1 MTTVHDER
9 RDWAIGAS
17 AVTPL
22 SESVAAIA
30 VIVLAVLGMV
40 DVVPEAMMAIA
51 TIVVGAAILLQGAQT
66 VGEYTRLIEAGSSAL
81 AVSGTWGG
89 GVTLEFLSGGVGIVL
104 GILALFSHTPTLAP
118 AALIVFGAT
127 LLLNGAIVARKA
139 STTGASAAASPQG
152 QAAEAIAAQMAAV
165 TSGAEMMIGIAAIV
179 LGILALVPIH
189 AAILTLVGLL
199 AVGAALLVAAV
210 STDGM
215 VASVF
220 GR

>member
-9 RDWAIGAS
+9 RDWAVAS
-17 AVTPL
+17 NTVTPL

-30 VIVLAVLGMV
+30 IIVLAVLGLLN
-40 DVVPEAMMAIA
+40 VVPEAMMAIA
-51 TIVVGAAILLQGAQT
+51 TIVVGVAILLQGAQT
-66 VGEYTRLIEAGSSAL
+66 VGEYSRLIAAGPGAQ
-81 AVSGTWGG
+81 AIAGTLSG

-127 LLLNGAIVARKA
+127 LLLSGAIVARR
-139 STTGASAAASPQG
+139 AAEPSGVVGASPQA
-152 QAAEAIAAQMAAV
+152 QAAQAIAAQMAAV
-165 TSGAEMMIGIAAIV
+165 TSGAEIMIGIAGIV

-189 AAILTLVGLL
+189 GAILTLVGLL
-199 AVGAALLVAAV
+199 AVGGALLMAAV

-215 VASVF
+215 VTSVL
-220 GR
+220 R

>member
-9 RDWAIGAS
+9 RDWAVGAN

-30 VIVLAVLGMV
+30 IIVLAVLGLV
-40 DVVPEAMMAIA
+40 DVVPEAMLAIA
-51 TIVVGAAILLQGAQT
+51 TIVVGVAILLQGAQT
-66 VGEYTRLIEAGSSAL
+66 VGEYSRLITAGPGAL
-81 AVSGTWGG
+81 AVSSTLSG

-127 LLLNGAIVARKA
+127 LLLSGAIVAR
-139 STTGASAAASPQG
+139 GASAAGALPGASPQV
-152 QAAEAIAAQMAAV
+152 QAAQAIAAQMASV
-165 TSGAEMMIGIAAIV
+165 TSGAQIMIGIAAIV

-189 AAILTLVGLL
+189 ATILTLVGLL
-199 AVGAALLVAAV
+199 AVGAALLMAAV

-215 VASVF
+215 VTSVF
-220 GR
+220 RG

>member
-9 RDWAIGAS
+9 RDWAIGAGT
-17 AVTPL
+17 VTPL

-66 VGEYTRLIEAGSSAL
+66 VGEYTRLIGAGAGAL
-81 AVSGTWGG
+81 AVSSTWGG

-104 GILALFSHTPTLAP
+104 GILALFSNTPTLAP

-127 LLLNGAIVARKA
+127 LLLNGAIVAQKA

-152 QAAEAIAAQMAAV
+152 QAAEAIAAQMATV

>member
-9 RDWAIGAS
+9 RDWAVAS
-17 AVTPL
+17 NAVTPL

-30 VIVLAVLGMV
+30 IIVLAVLGLLN
-40 DVVPEAMMAIA
+40 VVPEAMMAIA
-51 TIVVGAAILLQGAQT
+51 TIVVGVAILLQGAQT
-66 VGEYTRLIEAGSSAL
+66 VGEYSRLITAGPGAV
-81 AVSGTWGG
+81 AVSGTLSG

-127 LLLNGAIVARKA
+127 LLLNGAIVASRA
-139 STTGASAAASPQG
+139 TEPRTPVGAPPQA
-152 QAAEAIAAQMAAV
+152 QAAEAIAAQMAGV
-165 TSGAEMMIGIAAIV
+165 TCGAEIMIGIAGIV

-199 AVGAALLVAAV
+199 AIGAALLMAAV
-210 STDGM
+210 SADGM
-215 VASVF
+215 VTSVF
-220 GR
+220 R